1 MQSPNIKEASALND
15 YKLLIKFINDEEK
28 IFDMKPYLHYPVFKK
43 LNDLKE
49 FNDFMIEDG
58 TIEWKCGAD
67 LSQDTFYIESLPVSK
82 ENNALSK

>member
-1 MQSPNIKEASALND
+1 MQSPNIKEVSVLND
-15 YKLLIKFINDEEK
+15 HKLLIKFVNDEEK
-28 IFDMKPYLHYPVFKK
+28 IFDMKPYLHYPVFKV
-43 LNDLKE
+43 LNNLKE

>member
-1 MQSPNIKEASALND
+1 MQSPNIKEASVLHD
-15 YKLLIKFINDEEK
+15 HKLLIKFVNDEEK
-28 IFDMKPYLHYPVFKK
+28 IFDMKPYLHYPVFRA
-43 LNDLKE
+43 LNDLIE

-67 LSQDTFYIESLPVSK
+67 LSQDTFYIESLPASK